1 MEWSL
6 LALLAAFPVVA
17 VGFALLAPLSARTFI
32 RICDG
37 VPHVTRGRLDPRA
50 REHVAEILRLSAV
63 RSGYIAITSQPRV
76 IFSWR
81 IPKGVRQ
88 QLRNVLLSHAR

>member
-6 LALLAAFPVVA
+6 FALLAAFPVVA

-32 RICDG
+32 RIREG

-63 RSGYIAITSQPRV
+63 QSGYIAITSQPRV